1 MLIDLILTVVLGVIS
16 TIVALIPDMSFNPAF
31 MSGFEDV
38 KYLMEIFSYAV
49 PMGVLI
55 SCLSVF
61 FLLNNIT
68 LIISLANWVIRK
80 IPGIS

>member
-1 MLIDLILTVVLGVIS
+1 MLIDLLLTIILGVVG
-16 TIVALIPDMSFNPAF
+16 TIINLIPDLSFSPEF
-31 MSGFEDV
+31 MSGFDDV
-38 KYLMEIFSYAV
+38 AYLMGLFSKVV
-49 PMGVLI
+49 PMGVLM

-68 LIISLANWVIRK
+68 LIISIINWVIRK